1 MTEKT
6 NHLSNLQVSQLN
18 KFRLLAFIE
27 GVSFL
32 IILFVTMPLKY
43 MFAMPMPNK
52 IFGMLHGVLFILY
65 VLAVIFLKI
74 SQKWNFKKTFLALLA
89 SIIPFGTFWAD
100 TKLFKI
106 TTVLVLMMFAAC
118 TPQERK
124 SREFIAEGMK
134 DRKIKRVTDVQL
146 LTAATDI
153 GKQSVVK
160 LNEMLLPKID
170 ISKSFDCSLA
180 SYFQKDSI
188 KFMYVKEFRLVCQA
202 SQTKYDKEKQVFEAY
217 SYNSANDKEFTD
229 NIQKIDGEAI
239 IYTSAFTMNG
249 KFIGMWTI
257 VLDKKELV
265 KNI

>member
-1 MTEKT
+1 
-6 NHLSNLQVSQLN
+6 
-18 KFRLLAFIE
+18 
-27 GVSFL
+27 
-32 IILFVTMPLKY
+32 
-43 MFAMPMPNK
+43 MPMPNK

-65 VLAVIFLKI
+65 VLFVVLLTIL
-74 SQKWNFKKTFLALLA
+74 QKWSFTKMFLALLA

-100 TKLFKI
+100 AKLFKVASLI
-106 TTVLVLMMFAAC
+106 ILAMLFVEC

-124 SREFIAEGMK
+124 SRDFIAQGMK

-146 LTAATDI
+146 LTAATEF
-153 GKQSVVK
+153 GKTSVAK

-170 ISKSFDCSLA
+170 ASKPFECNLS
-180 SYFQKDSI
+180 SYFQADST
-188 KFMYVKEFRLVCQA
+188 KFTYVKEFRMVCQV
-202 SQTKYDKEKQVFEAY
+202 SQAKYEKEKQVFQAY
-217 SYNSANDKEFTD
+217 LYNSLNDKEFTD
-229 NIQKIDGEAI
+229 NIQKIDGDAI